1 MTSSVWM
8 KWFRRPR
15 IYKWNDISAKHRQ
28 IQWILRGIGY
38 LTSTSFCLLSQ
49 TSPILVHIEL
59 INSTSKDR
67 KRNVII
73 DFPFKFHL
81 QSALLILNVVI
92 SSRVANCS
100 FFCAVSTIQEF
111 ISCEMAG
118 SYKKWIPFN
127 YGRFLNLWTMP
138 TILCSR
144 HSVFINDETNL
155 IISYWNSAESRLVPI
170 ELYNDLLNLFNLI
183 FSMWNFWSLCM
194 FLRFIPD

>member
-1 MTSSVWM
+1 MTASVWM
-8 KWFRRPR
+8 KWFRLLW

-28 IQWILRGIGY
+28 IRRILRGIGY
-38 LTSTSFCLLSQ
+38 LTSTSFCSLSQ

-67 KRNVII
+67 NRNVII
-73 DFPFKFHL
+73 DIPFKFHQ

-92 SSRVANCS
+92 SNRVANCS
-100 FFCAVSTIQEF
+100 FFCTVSTIQEF
-111 ISCEMAG
+111 VSCEMAG
-118 SYKKWIPFN
+118 RYKKWIPFN

-155 IISYWNSAESRLVPI
+155 IISYWNSAESCLIPI
-170 ELYNDLLNLFNLI
+170 ELYNDPLNLFKLI
-183 FSMWNFWSLCM
+183 FSMWNF
-194 FLRFIPD
+194 